1 MIEFNFFSLF
11 VPWLWLF
18 YIHFSHIG
26 CDFMSNIRHI
36 YRLWENK
43 IGIPYKNEREIWRD
57 CTCSWLLILS
67 TQNSRSF
74 FIKLPFCSKIYF
86 LHLIASSLYLL
97 KILFIWPED
106 RTRGDSNDMGGLKH
120 ALNRSST
127 QLSHDFLVVF
137 TAGDGQTGRVPQE
150 RVLAAHQTGS
160 RDQQHTG
167 WRGVLRTGLFM
178 NRPIAEVF

>member
-1 MIEFNFFSLF
+1 
-11 VPWLWLF
+11 
-18 YIHFSHIG
+18 
-26 CDFMSNIRHI
+26 
-36 YRLWENK
+36 
-43 IGIPYKNEREIWRD
+43 
-57 CTCSWLLILS
+57 
-67 TQNSRSF
+67 
-74 FIKLPFCSKIYF
+74 
-86 LHLIASSLYLL
+86 
-97 KILFIWPED
+97 
-106 RTRGDSNDMGGLKH
+106 MGGLKH

-178 NRPIAEVF
+178 NRPIAEVFKCLKQTLALRTATCDSNICCFKNGPIPAYFFVYFRSFLTTISIIKIEIA